1 MKDKWDKIEIIC
13 ESIGLLTGT
22 ALLVLGIIKKDL
34 YMFLG
39 SYLVYLYLIKESTT
53 HCLKAGACALVD

>member
-13 ESIGLLTGT
+13 RSIGLMTGT

-39 SYLVYLYLIKESTT
+39 SYLVYLYLIK
-53 HCLKAGACALVD
+53 D